1 VAPGHFFGMTRRPP
15 TIDMLP
21 DGTFRTTY
29 QGLPFSTKLM
39 IGGAIVA
46 ALAGSVVIGML
57 ALWLVTMLI
66 PVVMVAA
73 LIAYVVY
80 RVKRWR
86 SGGQPEFRNGPLTPR

>member
-1 VAPGHFFGMTRRPP
+1 MSRRPP

-21 DGTFRTTY
+21 DGSFRTPY
-29 QGLPFSTKLM
+29 QGLPLSTKLM

-46 ALAGSVVIGML
+46 ALAGSVVIAML

-66 PVVMVAA
+66 PVVVVAA
-73 LIAYVVY
+73 LIAYIAY

-86 SGGQPEFRNGPLTPR
+86 LGGQSEFRNGPLKPR